1 MSCPMGPGGACRAY
15 WGPMAGSAQLWGN
28 WSRDERGRLCRSPV
42 KKGREEGDQGWMGEH
57 LAPTHLLR
65 AECLMRVPCTEHDT
79 TARDHPRESRH
90 RAPASG
96 VDPGCTCA
104 PSSRSAHTPLG
115 QLTPGTLK
123 LFAEKLFWLL
133 HETSSFF
140 QPCLPM
146 PGGGCLLLPLG
157 ELPLVYLGSPAQQ
170 RPFWLQTF

>member
-1 MSCPMGPGGACRAY
+1 MQSLLGPHGRVCSALGKRAEMRGGGCAD
-15 WGPMAGSAQLWGN
+15 PQLRKGGRRGT
-28 WSRDERGRLCRSPV
+28 RD
-42 KKGREEGDQGWMGEH
+42 GWGEH
-57 LAPTHLLR
+57 LAPAHLLR

-146 PGGGCLLLPLG
+146 PGGDCLLLPLG